1 MSGEPLVRWDWLGAH
16 LGPIA
21 DRLGQHLFLTVIAV
35 GVGFAISFALAAVS
49 IRRRRIYPVVTVLA
63 TAAYTIPSYAMF
75 TALVVV
81 SGFSILTAE
90 IPLILYTVILF
101 VPNIV
106 AGFDSVPQDV
116 LEAADGMG
124 YTSARRWW
132 DVELPLAVPLVVAG
146 LRLASVSTIG
156 LVTVSAILGDSFGGL
171 GYYILD
177 GYHRHFTTEILVG
190 GLLSIA
196 LAIVA
201 DLGFVF
207 LQRLLTPWAS
217 ARTAR
222 VAALGLAPAEPAAP
236 GMAAR

>member
-1 MSGEPLVRWDWLGAH
+1 MNAEPLVRWDWLFAH

-21 DRLGQHLFLTVIAV
+21 DRVGQHLYLAGIAV

-49 IRRRRIYPVVTVLA
+49 IRRRRLYPLVTLLA
-63 TAAYTIPSYAMF
+63 TAAYTIPSFALF
-75 TALVVV
+75 AALVPVT
-81 SGFSILTAE
+81 GLTTVTVE
-90 IPLILYTVILF
+90 FPLVLYTLILF

-106 AGFDSVPQDV
+106 AGFDTVPWDV
-116 LEAADGMG
+116 LDAADGMG
-124 YTSARRWW
+124 FTRGQRWW
-132 DVELPLAVPLVVAG
+132 RVELPLAVPLVVAG

-196 LAIVA
+196 LAVMT
-201 DLGFVF
+201 DLCFVL
-207 LQRLLTPWAS
+207 LQRFLTPWA
-217 ARTAR
+217 ARRASGAQWT
-222 VAALGLAPAEPAAP
+222 
-236 GMAAR
+236 

>member
-1 MSGEPLVRWDWLGAH
+1 MNAEPLVRWDWLFAH

-21 DRLGQHLFLTVIAV
+21 DRVGQHLYLAGIAV

-49 IRRRRIYPVVTVLA
+49 IRRRRLYPLVTLLA
-63 TAAYTIPSYAMF
+63 TAAYTIPSFALF
-75 TALVVV
+75 AALVPVT
-81 SGFSILTAE
+81 GLTTVTVE
-90 IPLILYTVILF
+90 FPLVLYTLILF

-106 AGFDSVPQDV
+106 AGFDTVPWDV
-116 LEAADGMG
+116 LDAADGMG
-124 YTSARRWW
+124 FTRGQRWW
-132 DVELPLAVPLVVAG
+132 RVELPLAVPLVVAG

-196 LAIVA
+196 LAVMA
-201 DLGFVF
+201 DLCFVL
-207 LQRLLTPWAS
+207 LQRFLTPWA
-217 ARTAR
+217 ARRASGAQWT
-222 VAALGLAPAEPAAP
+222 
-236 GMAAR
+236 